1 MQEVTAEKLGPV
13 GHPAHEVA
21 DRPCR
26 QAGGDAL
33 PAGAKGGHDVD
44 GIVRRQMPDVKTTVT
59 ELPESRVRVQAEVPA
74 DEVERRVQDT
84 ARRLGRDLKMPGF
97 RKGKVPPPIVIQ
109 RVGRE
114 YVLDE
119 TVRGTLGRWYVEALD
134 ASGVHPV
141 GEPDVDLGDLPSP
154 GEALT
159 FTIEIGVRPVA
170 QLGDYK
176 GVDAPRREPEAS
188 DELIQA
194 ELDSLRER
202 AASLDTVE
210 EPAGEGDFVVMDY
223 VGSIDGEPFE
233 GGEGRDQLLE
243 LGSGR
248 LIPGFE
254 EQLTGASAGDERTV
268 DVTFP
273 DDYGAEHLAGK
284 AAQFAVTVK
293 EIKRKSLPE
302 LDDEFAS
309 DHAGFDTLDELKE
322 DIAAK
327 LREADEQRA
336 DAEYREAVLDAVV
349 AGATVDVPAALVD
362 ARARELWERM
372 LHSLGHQGIS
382 KDAYLQ
388 ISGKAEDEI
397 LDEAKPDAEQAL
409 RREAVIAAV
418 IEAEG
423 IEPSDGDVLAALQA
437 SATRESTT
445 PEKLRQRLE
454 SAGRLDD
461 LRDDL
466 AQRAAI
472 DLIVEHANPIAPERA
487 AARDKLWTPGKD

>member
-1 MQEVTAEKLGPV
+1 M
-13 GHPAHEVA
+13 PA
-21 DRPCR
+21 
-26 QAGGDAL
+26 
-33 PAGAKGGHDVD
+33 
-44 GIVRRQMPDVKTTVT
+44 VKTTVT
-59 ELPESRVRVQAEVPA
+59 ELPESRVRVEAEVPA

-109 RVGRE
+109 RVGRD

-134 ASGVHPV
+134 ASGIHPV
-141 GEPDVDLGDLPSP
+141 GDPDVDLGDLPQP
-154 GEALT
+154 GDPLT
-159 FTIEIGVRPVA
+159 FTIEIGVRPTA
-170 QLGDYK
+170 QLGEYK
-176 GVDAPRREPEAS
+176 GVEAPKREPEAS
-188 DELIQA
+188 EEALQA
-194 ELDSLRER
+194 ELEALRER
-202 AASLDTVE
+202 AARLDTVE
-210 EPAGEGDFVVMDY
+210 EAAGDGDFVVMDY
-223 VGSIDGEPFE
+223 LGTIEGEAFA

-254 EQLTGASAGDERTV
+254 EQLKGAKAGEERTV
-268 DVTFP
+268 TVTFP

-284 AAQFAVTVK
+284 EAQFAVTVK
-293 EIKRKSLPE
+293 EVKRKRLPE

-309 DHAGFDTLDELKE
+309 DQVGFDTLDELRE
-322 DIAAK
+322 DVASKI
-327 LREADEQRA
+327 READEQRA
-336 DAEYREAVLDAVV
+336 EAEFREAVLDAVV
-349 AGATVDVPAALVD
+349 AGATVEVPDTLVD

-388 ISGKAEDEI
+388 ISGKSEEEI
-397 LDEAKPDAEQAL
+397 LAEAKPDAEQAL

-418 IEAEG
+418 IEAEQ

-437 SATRESTT
+437 SATREGTT

-454 SAGRLDD
+454 SAGRLDE
-461 LRDDL
+461 LREDL

-472 DLIVEHANPIAPERA
+472 DYLVEHATAIAPERA
-487 AARDKLWTPGKD
+487 AAREKLWTPGKD

>member
-1 MQEVTAEKLGPV
+1 
-13 GHPAHEVA
+13 
-21 DRPCR
+21 
-26 QAGGDAL
+26 
-33 PAGAKGGHDVD
+33 
-44 GIVRRQMPDVKTTVT
+44 MPGVKTTVT

-74 DEVERRVQDT
+74 DEVEARVQDT

-97 RKGKVPPPIVIQ
+97 RKGKVPAPMVIQ
-109 RVGRE
+109 RVGRD

-134 ASGVHPV
+134 ASGIHPV
-141 GEPDVDLGDLPSP
+141 GDPDVDLGDLPQP
-154 GEALT
+154 GNPLT
-159 FTIEIGVRPVA
+159 FTIEIGVRPTA

-176 GVDAPRREPEAS
+176 GVEAPRREPEAS
-188 DELIQA
+188 EEAVQA
-194 ELDSLRER
+194 ELDALRER
-202 AASLDTVE
+202 SARLDTVE
-210 EPAGEGDFVVMDY
+210 EAAGDGDFVVMDY
-223 VGSIDGEPFE
+223 VGSIDGEVFE

-243 LGSGR
+243 LGSGQ

-254 EQLTGASAGDERTV
+254 EQLKGAKAGEERTV
-268 DVTFP
+268 NVTFP

-284 AAQFAVTVK
+284 DAAFAVTVK
-293 EIKRKSLPE
+293 EVKRKNLPE

-309 DHAGFDTLDELKE
+309 DQLGFDTLDELRE
-322 DIAAK
+322 DVAAK

-336 DAEYREAVLDAVV
+336 DAEFREAVLDAVV
-349 AGATVDVPAALVD
+349 AGATVTVPDTLVD

-388 ISGKAEDEI
+388 IAGKAEEEI
-397 LDEAKPDAEQAL
+397 LEEAKPDAEQAL

-418 IEAEG
+418 IEAEQ

-437 SATRESTT
+437 SATREGAT

-454 SAGRLDD
+454 SAGRLDE
-461 LRDDL
+461 LREDL

-472 DLIVEHANPIAPERA
+472 DYLVEHATPIEPERA
-487 AARDKLWTPGKD
+487 AAREKLWTPDKG

>member
-1 MQEVTAEKLGPV
+1 
-13 GHPAHEVA
+13 
-21 DRPCR
+21 
-26 QAGGDAL
+26 
-33 PAGAKGGHDVD
+33 
-44 GIVRRQMPDVKTTVT
+44 MPDVKTTVT
-59 ELPESRVRVQAEVPA
+59 ELPESRVRVEAEIPA

-84 ARRLGRDLKMPGF
+84 ARRLGRELKMPGF
-97 RKGKVPPPIVIQ
+97 RKGKVPPPMVIQ

-119 TVRGTLGRWYVEALD
+119 TVRGTLGRWYIEALD
-134 ASGVHPV
+134 ASGIHPV
-141 GEPDVDLGDLPSP
+141 GEPDVDLGELPKAGDP
-154 GEALT
+154 LT

-176 GVDAPRREPEAS
+176 GVDAAKREPEAS
-188 DELIQA
+188 DEAIQA
-194 ELDSLRER
+194 ELDALRER
-202 AASLDTVE
+202 AARLDTVE
-210 EPAGEGDFVVMDY
+210 EAAGDGDFVVMDY
-223 VGSIDGEPFE
+223 VGSTDGEPFE

-254 EQLTGASAGDERTV
+254 EQLRGAKAGDERTV
-268 DVTFP
+268 NVTFP

-284 AAQFAVTVK
+284 AAEFAVTVK
-293 EIKRKSLPE
+293 EVKRKELPD

-309 DHAGFDTLDELKE
+309 DHAGFDTLDELRE
-322 DIAAK
+322 DIASK
-327 LREADEQRA
+327 LREADESRA
-336 DAEYREAVLDAVV
+336 DAEFREAALDAVV
-349 AGATVDVPAALVD
+349 AGATVDVPATLVD

-388 ISGKAEDEI
+388 ISGKSEEEI

-437 SATRESTT
+437 SATRENTT
-445 PEKLRQRLE
+445 PEKLRERLE
-454 SAGRLDD
+454 SAGRIDE
-461 LRDDL
+461 LREDL
-466 AQRAAI
+466 AQRQAI
-472 DLIVEHANPIAPERA
+472 DLLVEHANPIDPGRA
-487 AARDKLWTPGKD
+487 AAREKLWTPDKG

>member
-1 MQEVTAEKLGPV
+1 MAGQQLGPV
-13 GHPAHEVA
+13 GEPTREVA
-21 DRPCR
+21 DRPGDD
-26 QAGGDAL
+26 AGCDAL
-33 PAGAKGGHDVD
+33 AARTKGLHGVD

-84 ARRLGRDLKMPGF
+84 ARRLGRELKMPGF
-97 RKGKVPPPIVIQ
+97 RKGKVPPPLVIQ
-109 RVGRE
+109 RVGRD

-134 ASGVHPV
+134 ASGIHPV
-141 GEPDVDLGDLPSP
+141 GEPDVDLGDLPKAGDP
-154 GEALT
+154 LT
-159 FTIEIGVRPVA
+159 FTIEIGVRPTA

-176 GVDAPRREPEAS
+176 GVDAPKREPEAS
-188 DELIQA
+188 DEAVEA
-194 ELDSLRER
+194 ELEALRER
-202 AASLDTVE
+202 AARLETVE

-254 EQLTGASAGDERTV
+254 EQLTGAKAGDERTV
-268 DVTFP
+268 KVTFP
-273 DDYGAEHLAGK
+273 DDYGAEPLAGK
-284 AAQFAVTVK
+284 DAEFAVTVK
-293 EIKRKSLPE
+293 EVKRKELPE

-327 LREADEQRA
+327 LKEADEQRA
-336 DAEYREAVLDAVV
+336 DAEFREAVLDAVV
-349 AGATVDVPAALVD
+349 AAATVAVPETLVD
-362 ARARELWERM
+362 SRARELWERM

-388 ISGKAEDEI
+388 ISGKTEDEI

-418 IEAEG
+418 IEAED
-423 IEPSDGDVLAALQA
+423 IQPSDGDVLAALQA
-437 SATRESTT
+437 SATREGTT

-454 SAGRLDD
+454 SAGRLDEV
-461 LRDDL
+461 REDL

-472 DLIVEHANPIAPERA
+472 DYLAEHANAIDPGRA
-487 AARDKLWTPGKD
+487 AARDKLWTPDKG